1 MEKYKV
7 EKEEY
12 FKDES
17 LLLLENK
24 SERINNLFE
33 AYKKN
38 RFHARVIYMNDTSN
52 YSHQNLWLFNKKNG
66 DFSIVMFSKTYGI
79 SVTNK
84 IYSHEKRL
92 FSVIYK
98 EGKFWCVNNMNRYKN
113 IKPLTLFQISMLMA
127 PSKILK
133 ILERRFAWVRFMN
146 EHNVLTNVSFN
157 TIVNKKLYSLKKA
170 LKHEYG
176 TTYPVAKIIHTSA
189 SKKNN
194 RYNFKK
200 MMKHLKNVE
209 SLKPDWLENEHSGL
223 FLDSVHMA
231 KILNKKINCS
241 WSLRRLKEE
250 HDNMSKDISEII
262 YSESDRELNIK
273 AVFKE
278 FEEYSNFNMIKTTKG
293 LYLEGKKQSHC
304 IATYVNSVEN
314 GRCAIYTFND
324 FTLEIKEHYKSSER
338 LMLQQCKG
346 YSNCEPPEHLKTFIQ
361 KKINYFNAIKE
372 REETKPLKVGDVFHV
387 GMSENIPF

>member
-1 MEKYKV
+1 MMKYKV
-7 EKEEY
+7 EKDEY
-12 FKDES
+12 FKDSS

-24 SERINNLFE
+24 SEKINHLFV

-52 YSHQNLWLFNKKNG
+52 YSHQNLYLFNKENG

-98 EGKFWCVNNMNRYKN
+98 EGKFWCVNNMNKYKRGV
-113 IKPLTLFQISMLMA
+113 KALTLFQISMLLGND
-127 PSKILK
+127 KVLDILK
-133 ILERRFAWVRFMN
+133 ERFTWVRFMC

-176 TTYPVAKIIHTSA
+176 TTHPVAKIIHNSA
-189 SKKNN
+189 SKKNS

-200 MMKHLKNVE
+200 MLNHLKNVE
-209 SLKPDWLENEHSGL
+209 ALKPDWLENEHSDL

-262 YSESDRELNIK
+262 YHESDRELNIR
-273 AVFKE
+273 AVFRE

-293 LYLEGKKQSHC
+293 LYLEGKKQAHC
-304 IATYVNSVEN
+304 VATYVNSVEH
-314 GRCAIYTFND
+314 GRCAIYTFNE
-324 FTLEIKEHYKSSER
+324 FTVKIREHWKSSER

-346 YSNCEPPEHLKTFIQ
+346 YKNCEPPEHLKTFIQ
-361 KKINYFNAIKE
+361 NKINSFNVIKVS
-372 REETKPLKVGDVFHV
+372 TDPVKVGDGVKIF
-387 GMSENIPF
+387 EELPF